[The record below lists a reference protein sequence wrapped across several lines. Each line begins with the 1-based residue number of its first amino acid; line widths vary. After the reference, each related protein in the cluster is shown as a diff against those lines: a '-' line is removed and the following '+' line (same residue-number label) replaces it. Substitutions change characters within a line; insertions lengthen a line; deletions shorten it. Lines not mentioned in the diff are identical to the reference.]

1 MDVKSST
8 MVVKRA
14 ILTAVLGGAGVAFAA
29 RTSFAQSD
37 ESGRT
42 IRIGIAAGITWP
54 ESDLSTTTNAGYN
67 GTLSLFVTPQ
77 GLPLPLPLPL
87 GLRLDGGYNRFD
99 FQTGGGGVR
108 VLSATANVFFSTSIT
123 SMLSPYIVGGGGLY
137 NVGYR
142 YQSLPNS
149 STSHFGFNIG
159 GGIKLPLEG
168 FDALLEARY
177 NRVNVNGGTIS
188 FVPVTFGISF

>member
-1 MDVKSST
+1 MGVKSST
-8 MVVKRA
+8 IVMKRA
-14 ILTAVLGGAGVAFAA
+14 ILATALGVAGVAVAA

-42 IRIGIAAGITWP
+42 FRIGIAAGITWP

-77 GLPLPLPLPL
+77 SLPL
-87 GLRLDGGYNRFD
+87 GLRFDGGYNRFD

-108 VLSATANVFFSTSIT
+108 VLSATGNLFFNMPIT

-137 NVGYR
+137 NVGYQ
-142 YQSLPNS
+142 YQSLANS

-159 GGIKLPLEG
+159 GGVKLP
-168 FDALLEARY
+168 
-177 NRVNVNGGTIS
+177 
-188 FVPVTFGISF
+188 

>member
-8 MVVKRA
+8 IVVKRA
-14 ILTAVLGGAGVAFAA
+14 ILAAVLGVAGVAVAA
-29 RTSFAQSD
+29 RVSVAQSS
-37 ESGRT
+37 ESEKT
-42 IRIGIAAGITWP
+42 LRIGISAGVAWP
-54 ESDLSTTTNAGYN
+54 QSDLSTTTDTGYN

-77 GLPLPLPLPL
+77 SFPL
-87 GLRLDGGYNRFD
+87 GLRFDAGYNRFD

-108 VLSATANVFFSTSIT
+108 VVSATGNLFFSMPIT

-137 NVGYR
+137 NVGYLYTGLANR
-142 YQSLPNS
+142 

-177 NRVNVNGGTIS
+177 NRVNVNGGTIGY
-188 FVPVTFGISF
+188 VPVTFGISF

>member
-8 MVVKRA
+8 IVMKRA
-14 ILTAVLGGAGVAFAA
+14 ILAAVLGVAGVAVAS
-29 RTSFAQSD
+29 RTSIAQSD
-37 ESGRT
+37 ESART
-42 IRIGIAAGITWP
+42 IRIGISAGITWP
-54 ESDLSTTTNAGYN
+54 ESDLSATADAGYN

-77 GLPLPLPLPL
+77 SLPL
-87 GLRLDGGYNRFD
+87 GLRFDGGYNRFD

-108 VLSATANVFFSTSIT
+108 VLSATGNVFFSTSIK

-142 YQSLPNS
+142 YQSLANS
-149 STSHFGFNIG
+149 SISHFGFNIG